1 MAMISQEDK
10 ERVRQATDFKTL
22 VSETVELRQRGRD
35 FWGCCPFHHEKSPSF
50 HIMPE
55 TGLWKC
61 FGCGEGGDVFD
72 YVMKREGLE
81 FPDAIRYLADRAN
94 IELHEDTTGNAG
106 PKRNRLL
113 DCLAEAESFYKLML
127 MRGKGQGA
135 AKARKYLSERR
146 LGSDVAKRWNLGYAP
161 GNAALV
167 THLKSKG
174 FTRQEMEAA
183 DLATVFQNQPADRFY
198 NRVMFPIHDE
208 MGRTIAF
215 GGRVMGDAKP
225 KYLNSKETRVFHK
238 GKNLFAFDKAKE
250 HITATATAIVCEGYT
265 DVISLHEHGFKNAV
279 AALGTS
285 FSIDHVRTLA
295 RFATLIICMF
305 DGDAAGQK
313 AAERAVQYIDKSE
326 ADIRC
331 VVLPDNLDPDE
342 FFETH
347 SIQEMEE
354 VLSKAR
360 PLMRFVLDKRLDG
373 IDPTTSA
380 GVRKAKLNEIARIL
394 APLKDSVVIGGYA
407 LDVASQ
413 LGMESDAVMSA
424 IRAATPIRTQE
435 PYQANAYSNQ
445 STTRSGGYNQQQR
458 GPAPA
463 SSYYDAPPTGIYP
476 EEAGS
481 YVPDDYIPAEAQ
493 DAEYISTPTYTEPV
507 ALTADERVQLT
518 AEREL
523 LGMMATDIDAFRPS
537 AERIASLAW
546 ADESHEAMA
555 WAMLATPVG
564 ATPAEV
570 VQAAMVVTPD
580 ATKILSSGRVAS
592 TSELNEEGK
601 VAFVLDTVELYSTR
615 RKIAVL
621 RARIRNGDGNVTE
634 LFSEATELQRQASQL
649 LVRLQE
655 TTAGSR

>member
-1 MAMISQEDK
+1 
-10 ERVRQATDFKTL
+10 
-22 VSETVELRQRGRD
+22 
-35 FWGCCPFHHEKSPSF
+35 
-50 HIMPE
+50 
-55 TGLWKC
+55 
-61 FGCGEGGDVFD
+61 
-72 YVMKREGLE
+72 
-81 FPDAIRYLADRAN
+81 
-94 IELHEDTTGNAG
+94 
-106 PKRNRLL
+106 
-113 DCLAEAESFYKLML
+113 
-127 MRGKGQGA
+127 
-135 AKARKYLSERR
+135 
-146 LGSDVAKRWNLGYAP
+146 
-161 GNAALV
+161 
-167 THLKSKG
+167 
-174 FTRQEMEAA
+174 
-183 DLATVFQNQPADRFY
+183 
-198 NRVMFPIHDE
+198 
-208 MGRTIAF
+208 
-215 GGRVMGDAKP
+215 
-225 KYLNSKETRVFHK
+225 
-238 GKNLFAFDKAKE
+238 
-250 HITATATAIVCEGYT
+250 
-265 DVISLHEHGFKNAV
+265 
-279 AALGTS
+279 
-285 FSIDHVRTLA
+285 
-295 RFATLIICMF
+295 
-305 DGDAAGQK
+305 
-313 AAERAVQYIDKSE
+313 
-326 ADIRC
+326 
-331 VVLPDNLDPDE
+331 
-342 FFETH
+342 
-347 SIQEMEE
+347 
-354 VLSKAR
+354 
-360 PLMRFVLDKRLDG
+360 
-373 IDPTTSA
+373 
-380 GVRKAKLNEIARIL
+380 
-394 APLKDSVVIGGYA
+394 
-407 LDVASQ
+407 
-413 LGMESDAVMSA
+413 MESDAVMSA

-435 PYQANAYSNQ
+435 PYQVNAYSNQ
-445 STTRSGGYNQQQR
+445 STNRSGGYNQQQR